1 MRTPLITVL
10 IVAASCS
17 NERKSDRPTHEAQDT
32 IAKEATVSQKAERVV
47 ETINFPTAFF
57 TDIIL
62 TADRLV
68 NEIEQASFN
77 KIVLKKNE
85 ELVFELYDEDAY
97 DTLERRAVQIKNE
110 VNSKNV
116 LLQRVGET
124 YFLTLFGAW
133 YGCCPR
139 ELTVL
144 KIDKTGVKKIFKDSF
159 EVDMIKLSES
169 GQTQYF
175 GYDSFGES
183 IGYVDSLNVEL
194 YTYNPI
200 FVYRLGE
207 TFELDS
213 AETRKYNEDHYVF
226 AGFDYTDDVV
236 VAKGKGNGK
245 TFLYR
250 NSKD

>member
-1 MRTPLITVL
+1 MKILFVFGL

-17 NERKSDRPTHEAQDT
+17 NDRKSDRPTQDAQDT
-32 IAKEATVSQKAERVV
+32 IAKEATVSQGAERVV
-47 ETINFPTAFF
+47 ETIAFPTPFF
-57 TDIIL
+57 TDITL

-68 NEIEQASFN
+68 DDIEQASFN

-97 DTLERRAVQIKNE
+97 DTLERRAVQVKNE
-110 VNSKNV
+110 VNSKSV
-116 LLQRVGET
+116 LMHRVGET
-124 YFLTLFGAW
+124 YFLTLFGAQ

-183 IGYVDSLNVEL
+183 IGYVDSLDVEL

-200 FVYRLGE
+200 LVYRLGE

-226 AGFDYTDDVV
+226 AGFDYTDEVV
-236 VAKGKGNGK
+236 VAKGNGK
-245 TFLYR
+245 TYLYR
-250 NSKD
+250 NRKE